1 MTVQTTSQMV
11 AGLMRE
17 LRRADKLG
25 LGVTLMV
32 GDIAVTARTP

>member
-1 MTVQTTSQMV
+1 MIVQTTSQMV

-17 LRRADKLG
+17 VRRAYKLG